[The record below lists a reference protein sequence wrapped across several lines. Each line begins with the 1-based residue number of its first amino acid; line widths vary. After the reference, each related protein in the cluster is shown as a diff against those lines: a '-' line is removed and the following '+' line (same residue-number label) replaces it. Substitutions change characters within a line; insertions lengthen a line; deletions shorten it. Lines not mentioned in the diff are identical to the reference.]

1 MATILIRTL
10 IVYVV
15 MVSAVRLMGKRQI
28 GELEVTDLVTTLL
41 VSEIASL
48 PITDNSIPI
57 SHAVIPIV
65 IVIVLEVASSAL
77 TVLFPKMKN
86 LVTARPSTLI
96 KNGKLCRRSM
106 MDARLSLD
114 ELISELRQ
122 SGYVDIDE
130 VLYAILEKN
139 GKITIVP
146 KVKYKVPTCEQ
157 MQVKVTESGIF
168 HIVIDNGTVNKHG
181 LKEVGLTRGQIQH
194 KLDKR
199 GLKTSDVYLMMIDDA
214 GEERIISKEDAS

>member
-1 MATILIRTL
+1 MTTILIRTL

-48 PITDNSIPI
+48 PITDTSIPL

-65 IVIVLEVASSAL
+65 IVIVLEVVSSAL
-77 TVLFPKMKN
+77 TVLFPKIKN

-96 KNGKLCRRSM
+96 KNGKLCRHSM
-106 MDARLSLD
+106 MEARLSLD

-146 KVKYKVPTCEQ
+146 KVKYKMPTCEQ
-157 MQVKVTESGIF
+157 LQIKAEESGIF
-168 HIVIDNGTVNKHG
+168 HIVIDNGTLNKHG
-181 LKEVGLTRGQIQH
+181 LKEVGLTSEQIQH

-199 GLKTSDVYLMMIDDA
+199 GLRMSDVYLMMIDDS
-214 GEERIISKEDAS
+214 GEERLISKEDAS